1 MNMRAELTSDHTV
14 RTITIMVE
22 DGPIVDVTRPWQ
34 KATRRIKVTALEVK
48 INPEGEKIMRAVG
61 NIVRKD
67 DSVGIPAE
75 SVIYSADG
83 KIWDTRDIETA
94 PAILKKV
101 FVEAEHGMRVWSDT
115 APYRPGGGA

>member
-1 MNMRAELTSDHTV
+1 MRAELTSDHTV
-14 RTITIMVE
+14 RTITIMVK

-34 KATRRIKVTALEVK
+34 KVTRRIKVTALEVK

-75 SVIYSADG
+75 SVIYSLGG

-94 PAILKKV
+94 PDMLQVIFA
-101 FVEAEHGMRVWSDT
+101 EAEHGMRVWSDT
-115 APYRPGGGA
+115 APNASVVDRG